1 MLNKLF
7 GKVKSAP
14 STPAPQPQYLAEFGK
29 TIADFRNDRAAVA
42 ALSGFLRSLYGRTFW
57 SALVNARPK
66 GRGAQNKD
74 ISSDEICGQVTGY
87 EAALSLITAMSFLEV
102 SQKPI
107 PETWEPA
114 TTVDDGDE
122 Q

>member
-7 GKVKSAP
+7 GKVKAAT
-14 STPAPQPQYLAEFGK
+14 STPTPQPQYQAEFGK

-42 ALSGFLRSLYGRTFW
+42 ALNGFLRSPYGRTFW

-66 GRGAQNKD
+66 GRGALNKD
-74 ISSDEICGQVTGY
+74 ISSDELCGQVTGY
-87 EAALSLITAMSFLEV
+87 EVALSLINAMSFLEV
-102 SQKPI
+102 TQKPV

-114 TTVDDGDE
+114 TTVDDDE